1 MTKDEGNF
9 MLLFSTL
16 LDINNTLNKDT
27 FIKLVLEWNQGSP
40 HESNIIKNISW
51 NGERNVRYGDENLWL
66 DIEEYRNQ
74 NIIAVRYEKKDENG
88 VVWDTDYVMN
98 FNSMQMAVRLDRSYT
113 EDALTLDSKFSTPH
127 FITLLIEKG
136 YIKKDGN
143 LAVLRTP
150 ILINDSN
157 IKMLA
162 DIINERVHYRLPIV
176 YISKTFL
183 DEDPVNT
190 KVLAERLK
198 GVAHVLVQESK
209 CTNSKL
215 RSLCDSRNEYLG
227 AIGVYY
233 AIPAIGHKRY
243 LYRTSIGM
251 NTYLLEKV
259 IRVVIQNSNAQLMD
273 TLYTWQGVNNA
284 LLKDRLLCQKEERAE
299 AENARRKALYELLE
313 LKESFDKAQE
323 SMKKEALADAKLEA
337 DRILDG
343 FEDDMQKLQD
353 EVARL
358 TRENEKLVYEN
369 MGLKSKLDSNTSVP
383 FLFMGNED
391 DFYQGEI
398 KDLVLSAA
406 KKELDRTEPRTRRYD
421 VLQDVIQANDYQE
434 ISRKR
439 ADEAKRLLSNYAGMT
454 PKLRKGL
461 EEIGYVFDESDHQK
475 VKYYGDDR
483 YTVIYASTPSDK
495 GHGGKNNAA
504 ITIKKAF

>member
-1 MTKDEGNF
+1 

-16 LDINNTLNKDT
+16 LDINKTLYKDT
-27 FIKLVLEWNQGSP
+27 FIRLVLEWNQGSP
-40 HESNIIKNISW
+40 HENNVIKNICW

-88 VVWDTDYVMN
+88 VVWDSDYIMN
-98 FNSMQMAVRLDRSYT
+98 FNSMKMAVRLDRSYT
-113 EDALTLDSKFSTPH
+113 EEALTIDPKFSTPH

-136 YIKKDGN
+136 YIKDDGN
-143 LAVLRTP
+143 LPVLRTP
-150 ILINDSN
+150 VLINSSN

-162 DIINERVHYRLPIV
+162 DIINEKTRYRLPVV

-183 DEDPVNT
+183 NDDPVDT
-190 KVLAERLK
+190 KVLAGRLK
-198 GVAHVLVQESK
+198 GVAHVLVQESN
-209 CTNSKL
+209 CTNNEL
-215 RSLCDSRNEYLG
+215 RNLCGDQNEYFG
-227 AIGVYY
+227 AIGIYY
-233 AIPAIGHKRY
+233 ANPAIGHKRY
-243 LYRTSIGM
+243 LYRTSVGM
-251 NTYLLEKV
+251 DTYLLEKV
-259 IRVVIQNSNAQLMD
+259 VRVVIQNSNAQLID

-284 LLKDRLLCQKEERAE
+284 LLRDKLLCQKEERVE

-313 LKESFDKAQE
+313 LKENLDKTQE
-323 SMKKEALADAKLEA
+323 SMKKEALAGAKLEA

-343 FEDDMQKLQD
+343 FEEDMQNLQE

-358 TRENEKLVYEN
+358 TRENEKFAYEN
-369 MGLKSKLDSNTSVP
+369 MGLRLKLDSNTAVP

-398 KDLVLSAA
+398 KDLVLSAL
-406 KKELDRTEPRTRRYD
+406 KKELDNTAPKTRRHD
-421 VLQDVIQANDYQE
+421 VLQDVIQANNYQG
-434 ISRKR
+434 ISKKR
-439 ADEAKRLLSNYAGMT
+439 ADEAKRLLSNYNGMT
-454 PKLRKGL
+454 PKIKKGL

-483 YTVIYASTPSDK
+483 YTVMYASTPSDK

-504 ITIKKAF
+504 ITAKKAF

>member
-1 MTKDEGNF
+1 

-16 LDINNTLNKDT
+16 LDINKTLNKDT
-27 FIKLVLEWNQGSP
+27 FIRLVLEWNQGSP
-40 HESNIIKNISW
+40 HESNVIKNICW
-51 NGERNVRYGDENLWL
+51 NGERNVRYGDESLWL

-88 VVWDTDYVMN
+88 VVWDSDYIMN
-98 FNSMQMAVRLDRSYT
+98 FNSMKMAVRLDRSYT
-113 EDALTLDSKFSTPH
+113 EEALTIDPKFSTPH

-136 YIKKDGN
+136 YIKDDGN
-143 LAVLRTP
+143 LPILRTP
-150 ILINDSN
+150 VLINDSN

-162 DIINERVHYRLPIV
+162 DIINEKTHYRLPVV

-190 KVLAERLK
+190 KILAGRLK
-198 GVAHVLVQESK
+198 GVAHVLVQESN
-209 CTNSKL
+209 CTNNEL
-215 RSLCDSRNEYLG
+215 RNLCDDQNEYFG
-227 AIGVYY
+227 AIGIYY
-233 AIPAIGHKRY
+233 ANPVIGHKRY
-243 LYRTSIGM
+243 LYRTSVGM
-251 NTYLLEKV
+251 DTYLLEKV
-259 IRVVIQNSNAQLMD
+259 VRVVIQNSNAQLMD

-284 LLKDRLLCQKEERAE
+284 LLRDKLLRQKEERVE

-313 LKESFDKAQE
+313 FKENLDKTQE
-323 SMKKEALADAKLEA
+323 SMKKEALAGAKLEA

-343 FEDDMQKLQD
+343 FEEDMQNLQE

-358 TRENEKLVYEN
+358 TRENEKFAYEN
-369 MGLKSKLDSNTSVP
+369 MGLKLKLDSNTAVP

-398 KDLVLSAA
+398 KDLVLSAL
-406 KKELDRTEPRTRRYD
+406 KKELDNTAPKTRRYD
-421 VLQDVIQANDYQE
+421 VLQDVIQANNYQG
-434 ISRKR
+434 ISKKR
-439 ADEAKRLLSNYAGMT
+439 ADEAKRLLSNYNGMT
-454 PKLRKGL
+454 PKIKKGL

-483 YTVIYASTPSDK
+483 YIVMYASTPSDR

-504 ITIKKAF
+504 ITAKKAF